1 MFLAFQLSDIVTV
14 PFGWLMA
21 ALYHFTDNYGVAMIL
36 FGILVQLI
44 LMPINAKSKKSMMK
58 MSRLTPRI
66 QDIQNRYAGDPQKQN
81 ELMQKLYQEEGVSMG
96 GGCLWSF
103 IPMLILFPLFAVIRQ
118 PITYILM
125 ESEEVAMQIVREEG
139 VSMGGGCLWSFIPML
154 ILFPLFAVIRQPITY
169 ILMESEEVAMQIVSV
184 IRNAAPELFS
194 GNNYY
199 DQVIA
204 AQAIPQFAEE
214 LKAAIPGISELAL
227 AGINFNFLG
236 VNLGTIPQF
245 NIFSPSWV
253 WDWAHIGAFLIP
265 VVSAGS
271 QVLQMWISQKTND
284 NLGTIPQF
292 NIFSPSWVWD
302 WAHIGAFL
310 IPVVS
315 AGSQV
320 LQMWISQKT
329 NDSVITDEN
338 GVQDKETAKKSQQ
351 NQSMQIMMWMMPLM
365 SLWIGFTVSAG
376 LSLYWFIGGV
386 TRMISDPI
394 MTKHYRNMQIMMWMM
409 PLMSL
414 WIGFTVSAGL
424 SLYWFIGGVTRMISD
439 PIMTKHYRKIYDA
452 EDAIRLQ
459 KAMEQER
466 LEAEK
471 ERIRAERRAAN
482 PDGITTN
489 TSKKKLQKQQRD
501 QEQAAKA
508 AAAKE
513 LEAEKER
520 IRAERRAAN
529 PDGITTNTS
538 KKKLQKQQRDQEQA
552 AKAAAAKEY
561 ASKKGIVL
569 EEEAEEQCMS
579 GIPSRPY
586 CKGRNYSPNRYGAHA
601 TEE

>member
-81 ELMQKLYQEEGVSMG
+81 ELMQKLYQ
-96 GGCLWSF
+96 
-103 IPMLILFPLFAVIRQ
+103 
-118 PITYILM
+118 
-125 ESEEVAMQIVREEG
+125 EEG

-284 NLGTIPQF
+284 
-292 NIFSPSWVWD
+292 
-302 WAHIGAFL
+302 
-310 IPVVS
+310 
-315 AGSQV
+315 
-320 LQMWISQKT
+320 
-329 NDSVITDEN
+329 SVITDEN

-351 NQSMQIMMWMMPLM
+351 NQS
-365 SLWIGFTVSAG
+365 
-376 LSLYWFIGGV
+376 
-386 TRMISDPI
+386 
-394 MTKHYRNMQIMMWMM
+394 MQIMMWMM

-513 LEAEKER
+513 Y
-520 IRAERRAAN
+520 AA
-529 PDGITTNTS
+529 
-538 KKKLQKQQRDQEQA
+538 
-552 AKAAAAKEY
+552 
-561 ASKKGIVL
+561 KKGIVL